1 LSFFYSVTAEDVP
14 DNLFE
19 KGHVF
24 RIVQDAI
31 FLVFGERLLLCHKNK
46 KGFAIKT
53 RRTGKSITVIEYFL
67 RDRFGLLIRLYIR
80 TPPKSVL
87 SYQHNQKLPAKAAP
101 RWCLRDAAAWC
112 AMMDARK
119 YALEAMMNGMP
130 FVVVPETPGS
140 KKRYERYVWME
151 KGEVLF
157 SEEAALDHRE
167 VFGVW
172 PRDNYF
178 GEDPNEPFDD

>member
-1 LSFFYSVTAEDVP
+1 M
-14 DNLFE
+14 
-19 KGHVF
+19 
-24 RIVQDAI
+24 
-31 FLVFGERLLLCHKNK
+31 
-46 KGFAIKT
+46 
-53 RRTGKSITVIEYFL
+53 

-151 KGEVLF
+151 KGEVYF
-157 SEEAALDHRE
+157 SDDAA
-167 VFGVW
+167 
-172 PRDNYF
+172 RDQLIEF
-178 GEDPNEPFDD
+178 GEWPWEVDIGWVSDEPFDD